1 VSLVYFD
8 RVLITRG
15 ALAKVEEMLS

>member
-8 RVLITRG
+8 RVLITRA